1 MRCSLSVGILWLLS
15 ILALALPAMGGAA
28 TGTAPSGNG
37 QPSVN
42 VALFLERGLTD
53 EGYTKALLS
62 GLERARREL
71 GIRYNVVTADP
82 NAEEAEFLRTA
93 KGGYD
98 LVLVPTTYLHSL
110 LRNNAGNFPKVR
122 FGAIDGVVKAPN
134 VLSASFADAETAF
147 LAGAAAAMF
156 TTASDINGINADR
169 VIGWVGVTDTWEARN
184 VLTGFMQGARLVD
197 PEVRVEATFTGVSG
211 TPEEGRQAALELYSR
226 GADVVA
232 SGEGI
237 TGQGVLRAAKEKG
250 RYAIGLDVDQ
260 DGLVPGHV
268 LTSRLKALDV
278 AVFRIVKAAADGSFK
293 GGETLTMNIA
303 NNGVGITDM
312 SAMKQALGNRFPNEI
327 PERLNGLVYE
337 LKRGGV
343 KAGSPPRKGLCP
355 CL

>member
-1 MRCSLSVGILWLLS
+1 MRRNVLAGILWFMS
-15 ILALALPAMGGAA
+15 ILPFALPDMGRAA
-28 TGTAPSGNG
+28 ADTDTS
-37 QPSVN
+37 SVH

-53 EGYTKALLS
+53 EGYTNALIA

-71 GIRYNVVTADP
+71 GIRYRIVVADQDT
-82 NAEEAEFLRTA
+82 EEAEFLRTA
-93 KGGYD
+93 RGDHD
-98 LVLVPTTYLHSL
+98 LVLVPTSHLHSL

-134 VLSASFADAETAF
+134 VLSADFAEAEAAF

-156 TTASDINGINADR
+156 TTASGISGVNPDR

-184 VLTGFMQGARLVD
+184 VLTGFMQGARLID
-197 PEVRVEATFTGVSG
+197 PQVRVEAIFTGARG
-211 TPEEGRQAALELYSR
+211 TPEEGRQAALGLYNQ

-232 SGEGI
+232 GGESV
-237 TGQGVLRAAKEKG
+237 TGQGVLQAAREKG

-260 DGLVPGHV
+260 DGVMPGHV
-268 LTSRLKALDV
+268 LTSRLKALDTV
-278 AVFRIVKAAADGSFK
+278 VFRMVKAVTDGSFK

-312 SAMKQALGNRFPNEI
+312 RAMKQTLGNKFPKEI
-327 PERLNGLVYE
+327 PERLNDLAYE
-337 LKRGGV
+337 LKRGGI
-343 KAGSPPRKGLCP
+343 KAGSPPRKGLCR